1 MVLNNIGNSFDT
13 VGSVWVINDKKE
25 LNMKNA
31 LVKADSE
38 QKIVDIQFLGS
49 YTNTLKPTIVTVTPW
64 DFKHNKSESLQ
75 LSYPHWMKIYT
86 LREAIHILSVNYRL
100 QWPMI
105 MYMITSN
112 LVPCGR
118 KTIYWI

>member
-13 VGSVWVINDKKE
+13 VGSIWVINDKKE

-49 YTNTLKPTIVTVTPW
+49 YTNTPKPTIVTITC
-64 DFKHNKSESLQ
+64 NT
-75 LSYPHWMKIYT
+75 M
-86 LREAIHILSVNYRL
+86 RL
-100 QWPMI
+100 Q
-105 MYMITSN
+105 T
-112 LVPCGR
+112 
-118 KTIYWI
+118 